1 MLIQP
6 PPIPWPHNNVGQRL
20 RAQRR
25 NFYSGFNSFNLPE
38 NAFTLLSSLPVAE
51 LKFAQPDRRN
61 LLAPVLLAFLILG
74 IVLALLLRF
83 TPHRT
88 ADLTVTH
95 TAVYPVHTVFKSDS
109 IVVGSQHFED
119 DLYVL
124 TTLRIDDRL
133 NLPLFLKDFT
143 ATLTTAEGE
152 EITTS
157 AVEQRDLANVYT
169 TFPDLKSLATEP
181 LLRDT
186 MISPGQSAQGMVLLH
201 FPVTQAVWDHR
212 RSAVLNVDLYHQ
224 GQQQVLIGRGSETFP
239 NVTKVPPTPSSS
251 PSN

>member
-1 MLIQP
+1 M
-6 PPIPWPHNNVGQRL
+6 
-20 RAQRR
+20 
-25 NFYSGFNSFNLPE
+25 
-38 NAFTLLSSLPVAE
+38 PVSD
-51 LKFAQPDRRN
+51 LKFAQPARRN

-88 ADLTVTH
+88 ADLTISNTI
-95 TAVYPVHTVFKSDS
+95 VYPAHTVFKSDT
-109 IVVGSQHFED
+109 IVVASQHTED
-119 DLYVL
+119 NLYVL
-124 TTLRIDDRL
+124 TTLHIDDRL
-133 NLPLFLKDFT
+133 RLPLFIKDFT

-157 AVEQRDLANVYT
+157 AIEKRDLDNLYAS
-169 TFPDLKSLATEP
+169 FPELKPLASEP

-186 MISPGQSAQGMVLLH
+186 MISPGQSAQGMILLH

-224 GQQQVLIGRGSETFP
+224 GQQEILIGRGSETIP
-239 NVTKVPPTPSSS
+239 KTISAQTPAST
-251 PSN
+251 N

>member
-1 MLIQP
+1 M
-6 PPIPWPHNNVGQRL
+6 
-20 RAQRR
+20 
-25 NFYSGFNSFNLPE
+25 
-38 NAFTLLSSLPVAE
+38 PVSE
-51 LKFAQPDRRN
+51 LKFAQPARRN

-83 TPHRT
+83 TPHKT
-88 ADLTVTH
+88 ADLTITH

-109 IVVGSQHFED
+109 IVVGNQHAED

-124 TTLRIDDRL
+124 TNLRIDDRL
-133 NLPLFLKDFT
+133 HLPLFLKDFT

-169 TFPDLKSLATEP
+169 TFPELKALASEP

-186 MISPGQSAQGMVLLH
+186 MISPGQSAQGMILLH
-201 FPVTQAVWDHR
+201 FPVTQTVWDHR
-212 RSAVLNVDLYHQ
+212 RTAILNIDLYHQ
-224 GQQQVLIGRGSETFP
+224 GEQQVLIGRGSEVIP
-239 NVTKVPPTPSSS
+239 NANSTSAPPSSTTH
-251 PSN
+251 